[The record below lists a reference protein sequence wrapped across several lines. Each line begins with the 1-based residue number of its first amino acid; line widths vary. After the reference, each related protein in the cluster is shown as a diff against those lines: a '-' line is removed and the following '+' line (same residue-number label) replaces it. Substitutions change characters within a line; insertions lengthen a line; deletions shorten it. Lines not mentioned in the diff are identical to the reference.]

1 MDDNGEI
8 MEMEHD
14 GDDGDE
20 AMYDGNDV
28 DEAKLQMKPAIRHG
42 GGI

>member
-1 MDDNGEI
+1 

-28 DEAKLQMKPAIRHG
+28 DKVK
-42 GGI
+42 